1 MSNLHESHDHAHV
14 KKEDE
19 WHEQDDV
26 LEQDAVALA
35 ATYTPGS
42 DAEKALV
49 RKIDKRIIPCIWV
62 LYTLSY
68 LDRANVGNAKTGGL
82 EKHMNLTSDQYSIV
96 LLVFFISYVVF
107 EIPSNLLIARVRPS
121 LYLSGLCIIWGGVAA
136 LMGATHNYQQL
147 AGVRFAL
154 GILEAGFAPGVAFY
168 LSSWYKRYEL
178 ASRFSLYYTATA
190 VSGAFSGL
198 LAGLITQHL
207 DGARGIEGWR
217 WLFII
222 EGIGSSFVGCFTWYF
237 MPDWPSTTK
246 FLSGEERILAAQRL
260 AYDGLANTAGAQG
273 HIGHWQAIKMVLVD
287 WRTWIFVFLYMLCT
301 GAQTIQYFVPTL
313 IGALGWTGFTGQY
326 HTIPLYACAFVF
338 ILAFCWTADY
348 LRMKPQAITLAA
360 SMGTVFFIIVVATT
374 KHMVQYV
381 FIILAFGCVYALP
394 PLILTWVP
402 NVITQ
407 PAEKRAVAIAL
418 VNALGNSASIYGVFL
433 WPKTDAPRYIPG
445 FSATTVFMA
454 LIVVGANVMAFLIKK
469 YPSEQINPEEA
480 VMQEIEKQRAAGR
493 LPPADA
499 NTAA

>member
-1 MSNLHESHDHAHV
+1 MSTQNHLEAPP
-14 KKEDE
+14 KKVDE
-19 WHEQDDV
+19 WHENDEILD
-26 LEQDAVALA
+26 QDAVALA

-68 LDRANVGNAKTGGL
+68 LDRANIGNAKTGGL
-82 EKHMNLTSDQYSIV
+82 ESHFKLTSSQYSIV

-107 EIPSNLLIARVRPS
+107 EVPSNLLIARLRPS
-121 LYLSGLCIIWGGVAA
+121 LYLSGLCIVWGGVAA
-136 LMGATHNYQQL
+136 CMGATHNYQQL

-178 ASRFSLYYTATA
+178 ASRFSIYYTATA

-198 LAGLITQHL
+198 LAGVITQHL

-222 EGIGSSFVGCFTWYF
+222 EGVGSSFVGCFTWYF

-246 FLSGEERILAAQRL
+246 FLSGEERVLAAQRL
-260 AYDGLANTAGAQG
+260 AYDGLANTGGAQG
-273 HIGHWQAIKMVLVD
+273 HLGHWQAIKMTLVN
-287 WRTWIFVFLYMLCT
+287 WRTWMFVFLYMLCT

-313 IGALGWTGFTGQY
+313 IGAIGWTGYVGQY
-326 HTIPLYACAFVF
+326 HTIPLYAAAFVF
-338 ILAFCWTADY
+338 ILGFCFAADR
-348 LRMKPQAITLAA
+348 LRKKPEAIILAS
-360 SMGTVFFIIVVATT
+360 SMGVIFFIIVVATT

-381 FIILAFGCVYALP
+381 FLILAFGCVYALP

-402 NVITQ
+402 NIIGH
-407 PAEKRAVAIAL
+407 PAEVRGATIAL

-445 FSATTVFMA
+445 FSATTVFMG
-454 LIVVGANVMAFLIKK
+454 LITIGTILMKFLLAK
-469 YPSEQINPEEA
+469 YPAEQLDAEKM
-480 VMQEIEKQRAAGR
+480 VLDEIEKQRAQGR
-493 LPPADA
+493 LPPAQA
-499 NTAA
+499 